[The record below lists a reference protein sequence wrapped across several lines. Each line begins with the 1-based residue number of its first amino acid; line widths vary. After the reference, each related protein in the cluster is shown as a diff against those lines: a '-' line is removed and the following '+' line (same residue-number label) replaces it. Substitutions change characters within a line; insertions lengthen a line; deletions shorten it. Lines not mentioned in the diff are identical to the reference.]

1 MSQQSWSISNHNSQ
15 LSRDLENIPLESK
28 EWKKLMELK
37 ILERLKTL

>member
-1 MSQQSWSISNHNSQ
+1 MDLCR

-28 EWKKLMELK
+28 GWKKLMELK